1 MAEKSLQE
9 QHIPV
14 MRDRVIE
21 MFAPALNVS
30 DPLLIDGTLGL
41 AGHTESL
48 LKEFP
53 NLKIIGIDRDPIA
66 IERAKERLGELA
78 SRVEFVNETYDQ
90 IEKVL
95 ASRKVNAVLLDL
107 GVSSIQLDENN
118 RGFSYAHDAPLDMR
132 MNANDSLTAAEILN
146 SYDVKDLTYILGT
159 YGEEKF
165 AKRIAQELVKRRSNK
180 SWTTTFELVE
190 LIKDVIPAPAR
201 RTGGNP
207 AKRTF
212 QALRIAVNNELQ
224 ILEKAIP
231 QAMAALMVGGR
242 ILVLSYH
249 SLEDRIVKNAFKEQS
264 SVIDALP
271 GLPILL
277 SKKKAPF
284 ELVNKKAEQAS
295 DAEIVSNPRSTS
307 VRLRV
312 AQRVEVAA

>member
-107 GVSSIQLDENN
+107 GVSSIQLDETK

-295 DAEIVSNPRSTS
+295 DSEISSNPRSTS

>member
-95 ASRKVNAVLLDL
+95 AGRKVNAVLLDL
-107 GVSSIQLDENN
+107 GVSSIQLDETN

-132 MNANDSLTAAEILN
+132 MNANDSLTAADILN